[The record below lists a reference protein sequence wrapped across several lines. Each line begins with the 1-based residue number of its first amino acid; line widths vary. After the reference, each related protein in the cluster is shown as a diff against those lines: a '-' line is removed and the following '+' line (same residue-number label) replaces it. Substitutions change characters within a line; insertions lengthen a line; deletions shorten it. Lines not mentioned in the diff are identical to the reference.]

1 MRPKIDGFLS
11 KVPNFAIL
19 LDEELVDVLIYYLTK
34 VEHQES
40 ATSRDIEMAAEDGE
54 MELGIYPYE
63 YILDNLQSNGVGMR
77 AKFLRSNGG
86 FVLRRFRRREIRQL
100 LAGPSE

>member
-1 MRPKIDGFLS
+1 MHSKIDGFLL
-11 KVPNFAIL
+11 KVPTFAIL
-19 LDEELVDVLIYYLTK
+19 SDEDLVDVLIYYLTEI
-34 VEHQES
+34 EHQIS

-63 YILDNLQSNGVGMR
+63 YILDNLQSNGVGLR

-86 FVLRRFRRREIRQL
+86 FVLRLFRKKEVRQL
-100 LAGPSE
+100 LAGPLE